1 MSINKVLTQIAKEN
15 KKAFIPYITA
25 GDPDLKGTELFI
37 KALISSGASVIE
49 LGVPFSDPIADG
61 VTNQKSAERALKN
74 NISLN
79 DILDFIGELRKK
91 DITIPFVLF
100 TYYNPLLKMGLENF
114 AKKAQEKGC
123 NGVLVV
129 DLPPEASK
137 EYKKI
142 LDNHNLETI
151 FLASPT
157 TIKERLELIDE
168 SSSAFVYYVSRAG
181 VTGTQQKVSATL
193 KEEIDNIKKVIKNPI
208 AVGFGI
214 STPEQAKEI
223 STYADAIIIGSALV
237 KMIEDGEG
245 SDIEETA
252 KKIYDF
258 SKSIVDAIK

>member
-1 MSINKVLTQIAKEN
+1 M
-15 KKAFIPYITA
+15 
-25 GDPDLKGTELFI
+25 
-37 KALISSGASVIE
+37 
-49 LGVPFSDPIADG
+49 
-61 VTNQKSAERALKN
+61 
-74 NISLN
+74 
-79 DILDFIGELRKK
+79 
-91 DITIPFVLF
+91 
-100 TYYNPLLKMGLENF
+100 ENF

-129 DLPPEASK
+129 DLPTEASK

-157 TIKERLELIDE
+157 TIKERLEIIDE

-193 KEEIDNIKKVIKNPI
+193 KEEIDNIKKAIKNPI

-214 STPEQAKEI
+214 YTPEQAKEI

>member
-1 MSINKVLTQIAKEN
+1 MSINKVLTQIAKEG

-25 GDPDLKGTELFI
+25 GDPNLKATELFI

-79 DILDFIGELRKK
+79 DILDFIGDLRKK

-114 AKKAQEKGC
+114 AKKAQENGC

-223 STYADAIIIGSALV
+223 SAYADAIIIGSALV

-245 SDIEETA
+245 SDIEETT

-258 SKSIVDAIK
+258 SKSIVDSIK

>member
-25 GDPDLKGTELFI
+25 GDPDLKGTEIFI

-79 DILDFIGELRKK
+79 DILDFIGDLRKK

-100 TYYNPLLKMGLENF
+100 TYYNPLLRMGLENF

-142 LDNHNLETI
+142 LDRHNLETI

-157 TIKERLELIDE
+157 TIKERLEIIDE

-181 VTGTQQKVSATL
+181 VTGTQQKVSETL
-193 KEEIDNIKKVIKNPI
+193 KDEIDNIKKVIKKPI

-245 SDIEETA
+245 SNIEETA

>member
-79 DILDFIGELRKK
+79 DILDFIGDLRKK

-193 KEEIDNIKKVIKNPI
+193 KEEIDNIKKVIKKPI

-258 SKSIVDAIK
+258 SKSIVESIK